1 VRKPANQKTLSPK
14 ISHKPANTLL
24 KFRPLYFI
32 ITILLFI
39 IEVLIALFLHDEI
52 IRPYVGDFLVVI
64 LIYCFLR
71 SFLNVAV
78 LPTAIFVLVFSYTLE
93 VLQYFNLVELL
104 GLQQYKLARIVIGTS
119 FEWIDLLAYTL
130 GVIFVLYLEKTKTAK
145 RWTGSGSKIS

>member
-1 VRKPANQKTLSPK
+1 M
-14 ISHKPANTLL
+14 L
-24 KFRPLYFI
+24 KFQPHYFI
-32 ITILLFI
+32 TTLLLFI

-71 SFLNVAV
+71 AFLNIPV
-78 LPTAIFVLVFSYTLE
+78 LPTALFVLVFSYTLE

-104 GLQQYKLARIVIGTS
+104 GLQKCKLARIVIGTS

-130 GVIFVLYLEKTKTAK
+130 GVLFVVSLEKTKTAR
-145 RWTGSGSKIS
+145 RWNRSGITEIDSTSKDKPHPTTSSTPKF